1 MFYEIEADPG
11 PETPYI
17 VRMVVEIPR
26 DCSNKYEY
34 DASLKLFRLAR
45 TLYSPLHYP
54 GDYGFVP
61 GTIAEDN
68 EPLDVICLVTSPSFT
83 GCLTYVRP
91 VAVLEMLDGKRLDH
105 KILAV
110 PGRDPRHDETRRLK
124 DVQHHVQREIEHFFT
139 IYKELE
145 GKVMEVKG
153 WKETDHAYDVINRSR
168 AKYLEQEAAK
178 GEAAQQPA

>member
-1 MFYEIEADPG
+1 MFYELEADPG
-11 PETPYI
+11 SETPKI

-26 DCSNKYEY
+26 DSSNKYEF
-34 DASLKLFRLAR
+34 DPSLKLFKLAR

-54 GDYGFVP
+54 GDYGFIP

-68 EPLDVICLVTSPSFT
+68 EPLDILCLVNSPSFT

-91 VAVLEMLDGKRLDH
+91 LAVLEMVDGSSLDH

-110 PGRDPRHDETRRLK
+110 PGRDPRHNETRELD
-124 DVQHHVQREIEHFFT
+124 DVSEHVQREIVHFFS

-145 GKVMEVKG
+145 GKTMMMKG
-153 WKETDHAYDVINRSR
+153 WQGITEAYSVINQSR
-168 AKYLEQEAAK
+168 ERYPNVKPSGALI
-178 GEAAQQPA
+178 